1 MALKDR
7 LAAWQAAGLI
17 DEGTARRIEAF
28 DARQAP
34 VAAAGGG
41 IGAGE
46 VVAYAGSVVLLVG
59 IGFLYGTQYAALGI
73 GGRLALIGLVALA
86 GLAAGELVRLAGSTG
101 AAGRAR
107 GAGWAVAA
115 LAVAAWFAQAF
126 VDAHVLTRTY
136 PYAGAPPDPSGPVML
151 ATAIGFLVATLLL
164 WRAGAGLLALA
175 TVLLGYLTVDA
186 FHAYLR
192 TPLSPWVGETTYL
205 VLAALLVLVSE
216 VLARGPER
224 RWAREVLHFGA
235 VLPPAV
241 AALAFSS
248 SDSTLELLAGVL
260 GALALGAAVL
270 RGSAG
275 YAIGGGIA
283 LFVVVNEVGFRHFA
297 QSVGFPVVLIAS
309 GVTLLALA
317 AGLFR
322 LRPVLAR
329 QRGA

>member
-1 MALKDR
+1 
-7 LAAWQAAGLI
+7 
-17 DEGTARRIEAF
+17 
-28 DARQAP
+28 
-34 VAAAGGG
+34 
-41 IGAGE
+41 
-46 VVAYAGSVVLLVG
+46 
-59 IGFLYGTQYAALGI
+59 
-73 GGRLALIGLVALA
+73 
-86 GLAAGELVRLAGSTG
+86 
-101 AAGRAR
+101 
-107 GAGWAVAA
+107 
-115 LAVAAWFAQAF
+115 
-126 VDAHVLTRTY
+126 
-136 PYAGAPPDPSGPVML
+136 ML

-164 WRAGAGLLALA
+164 WRAGAGLVALA
-175 TVLLGYLTVDA
+175 TVLLGYLTVEA
-186 FHAYLR
+186 FDAYLPS
-192 TPLSPWVGETTYL
+192 PLNPWAGETTYL
-205 VLAALLVLVSE
+205 ALAAVLVLVSE
-216 VLARGPER
+216 VLARGTER

-235 VLPPAV
+235 ALLPAV

-248 SDSTLELLAGVL
+248 TDSTLELLAGVI

-329 QRGA
+329 QRTAGGSEPA